1 LKAIAIDP
9 AERRILVE
17 DVDPTPR
24 ELMRLCAAPRRVVAT
39 LPNGDILLAA
49 EGGQSDAGFSIGG
62 SKAIRSSAIVLGRRD
77 SFGEHTA
84 ARSSVDL
91 LTMLVRWINAAPV
104 PEPVQSGETIM
115 VVIVD
120 PEIGVIDY
128 VGMDPTAAA
137 MDSLVGGEAV
147 PLMKAPG
154 DDVVYGKTHASGWRW
169 KKDDCVFNG
178 RCVIVG
184 SDRTSE
190 FADPVASVRVLRRD
204 VRFGPPGKTQWLGY
218 HKHPARMGTNP

>member
-1 LKAIAIDP
+1 
-9 AERRILVE
+9 
-17 DVDPTPR
+17 
-24 ELMRLCAAPRRVVAT
+24 
-39 LPNGDILLAA
+39 
-49 EGGQSDAGFSIGG
+49 
-62 SKAIRSSAIVLGRRD
+62 
-77 SFGEHTA
+77 
-84 ARSSVDL
+84 
-91 LTMLVRWINAAPV
+91 
-104 PEPVQSGETIM
+104 
-115 VVIVD
+115 
-120 PEIGVIDY
+120 VIDY
-128 VGMDPTAAA
+128 VGMEPTAAA

-218 HKHPARMGTNP
+218 HKHPARTGTNP

>member
-1 LKAIAIDP
+1 
-9 AERRILVE
+9 
-17 DVDPTPR
+17 
-24 ELMRLCAAPRRVVAT
+24 MRLCGAPRRVVAT
-39 LPNGDILLAA
+39 LPNGDTLLAA

-91 LTMLVRWINAAPV
+91 LARLVRWVNPAPV
-104 PEPVQSGETIM
+104 PEPVQSGETIT
-115 VVIVD
+115 VIIVD
-120 PEIGVIDY
+120 PEIGLIDH
-128 VGMDPTAAA
+128 VGIDPTAAA
-137 MDSLVGGEAV
+137 VDRLVGGEAV

-190 FADPVASVRVLRRD
+190 FANPVASVRILRRD
-204 VRFGPPGKTQWLGY
+204 VRFGPPGKTQWLSY
-218 HKHPARMGTNP
+218 HKHPARIDRRPKIAS